1 MRVMSIV
8 AGSLLTAGA
17 AILGTGAAV
26 AGVTAESTV
35 AAAQEQANPQQ
46 DRSRRVCRTVVP
58 SGSRLGI
65 RTCRTQAEW
74 DEQANEARDRMEDQ
88 NNSSF
93 NANANGAS
101 RTLDGRPNR

>member
-17 AILGTGAAV
+17 AILGAGAAV

-58 SGSRLGI
+58 SGSRLGV

-74 DEQANEARDRMEDQ
+74 DEQANAARNRMEEQ
-88 NNSSF
+88 NRTAF
-93 NANANGAS
+93 NEEAHRANRNM
-101 RTLDGRPNR
+101 DGPNR